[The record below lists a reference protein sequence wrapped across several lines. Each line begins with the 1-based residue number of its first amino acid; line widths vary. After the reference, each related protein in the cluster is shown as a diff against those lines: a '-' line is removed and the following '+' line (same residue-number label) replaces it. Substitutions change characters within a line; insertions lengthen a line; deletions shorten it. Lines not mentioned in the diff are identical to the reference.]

1 MKVLTVIFSILRNKY
16 LLSIGVFVVMLIFVD
31 KNDVFVQAS
40 RKHQLKDLTESR
52 DFYLNEIEKTK
63 KELADLQ
70 NNPAALEKYARE
82 NLYMKKSNEDIFIV
96 ETPADSTKK

>member
-1 MKVLTVIFSILRNKY
+1 MKVLKIILSVLKNKY
-16 LLSIGVFVVMLIFVD
+16 LLVIVVFVVMLIFVD
-31 KNDVFVQAS
+31 KNDVFVQVS
-40 RKHQLKDLTESR
+40 RKQQLKELTDSR
-52 DFYLNEIEKTK
+52 DFYLKEIEKTK

-96 ETPADSTKK
+96 ETPADSLKK